1 MSKNFY
7 NIDDVSQIVG
17 EQKHTIRFWESR
29 ISKLKVIRTKSG
41 HRLYDY
47 ENLLLLKK
55 IKNLNKPIVLIYFS
69 DHGESPF
76 TAIGH
81 DSSKFINEMARI
93 PFLMYFNESAKNLRP
108 ELLKRYKKISLKK
121 NLVMLLELNQKKI

>member
-7 NIDDVSQIVG
+7 NIDDISQIIG

-29 ISKLKVIRTKSG
+29 ISKLNVIRTQSG

-55 IKNLNKPIVLIYFS
+55 IKYLLEVQKLTLEGVNDYLSKSKLNKKSLNKDI
-69 DHGESPF
+69 
-76 TAIGH
+76 
-81 DSSKFINEMARI
+81 
-93 PFLMYFNESAKNLRP
+93 FLELKDLLS
-108 ELLKRYKKISLKK
+108 LLKRSR
-121 NLVMLLELNQKKI
+121 

>member
-7 NIDDVSQIVG
+7 NIDEVSQIVG

-29 ISKLKVIRTKSG
+29 ISKLKIIRTHSG

-55 IKNLNKPIVLIYFS
+55 IK
-69 DHGESPF
+69 
-76 TAIGH
+76 
-81 DSSKFINEMARI
+81 
-93 PFLMYFNESAKNLRP
+93 
-108 ELLKRYKKISLKK
+108 ELLEVQKLTLDGVNDYLSKSRIKNNSLNENIVSDLKDLLTVLKRSK
-121 NLVMLLELNQKKI
+121 

>member
-7 NIDDVSQIVG
+7 NIDDVSQLVG

-29 ISKLKVIRTKSG
+29 IKKLKVIRTQSG

-55 IKNLNKPIVLIYFS
+55 IKYLLETQKLTLEGVEDYLSKSKLKKKSLNEDIFS
-69 DHGESPF
+69 ELKDLLS
-76 TAIGH
+76 
-81 DSSKFINEMARI
+81 
-93 PFLMYFNESAKNLRP
+93 
-108 ELLKRYKKISLKK
+108 LLKKSK
-121 NLVMLLELNQKKI
+121 